1 MRLTSLTLPAYV
13 FTYILS
19 FKLVSSRDDS
29 SETIIARKVMR
40 GLLFAKA
47 FKAKLDAAEEKM
59 NFLIASLNN
68 THFI

>member
-13 FTYILS
+13 FKYMLS

-29 SETIIARKVMR
+29 SESIIARKMR
-40 GLLFAKA
+40 LLFAKA
-47 FKAKLDAAEEKM
+47 FKANLEAAEGKM
-59 NFLIASLNN
+59 NFMIASLNK